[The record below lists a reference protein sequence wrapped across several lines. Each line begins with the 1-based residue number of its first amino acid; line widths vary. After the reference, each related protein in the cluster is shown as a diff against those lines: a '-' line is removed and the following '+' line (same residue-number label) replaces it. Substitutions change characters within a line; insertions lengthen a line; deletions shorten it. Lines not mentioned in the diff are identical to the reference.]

1 MPSLSWVRSLMVRIC
16 ICRHLPGELD
26 LSNAELISNKSER
39 AFTRDELLSFVG
51 GAGILVTWVSE
62 RADEELLDAA
72 GRGLKAVCNFA
83 VGTDNIDVA
92 ACKKRGVIVTNTPD
106 AVTEGTADMAWT
118 LLLAAARGLI
128 AADRFARSV
137 EYGAR
142 GPLGPN
148 EFLGLD
154 VAGKTLHIVG
164 AGRIG
169 YAVALRSLGWG
180 MKILYTARTVH
191 PAFETAPLNARRVTL
206 EEGFAQADYISL
218 HTPLTPETRGLVNAR
233 NLAMVK
239 PGSVL
244 INTSRG
250 PIVDEHA
257 LVGTLRSGRLAAA
270 GLDVFEKE
278 PKVHEELIAMS
289 NVVLSPHIGSASRR
303 SRGMMVEIVRANA
316 AAILAGQAPP
326 NRVV

>member
-1 MPSLSWVRSLMVRIC
+1 MTRIC
-16 ICRHLPGELD
+16 VCRHLPGELNLPD
-26 LSNAELISNKSER
+26 CELIENQSER
-39 AFTRDELLSFVG
+39 AFSREELLSFVG

-62 RADEELLDAA
+62 RVDDELLEAA
-72 GRGLKAVCNFA
+72 GQGLKAVCNFA
-83 VGTDNIDVA
+83 VGTDNIDLA
-92 ACKKRGVIVTNTPD
+92 ACKKRGVMVTNTPD

-142 GPLGPN
+142 GPLGPS

-169 YAVALRSLGWG
+169 YAVALRSIGWG

-191 PAFETAPLNARRVTL
+191 HAFETAPLNARRVAL
-206 EEGFAQADYISL
+206 EEGLAQADYISL
-218 HTPLTPETRGLVNAR
+218 HTPLSPETRGLINAR
-233 NLAMVK
+233 NLSLIK
-239 PGSVL
+239 PGAVL
-244 INTSRG
+244 INTARG
-250 PIVDEHA
+250 PIVDEQA
-257 LVGTLRSGRLAAA
+257 LVDTLRSGRLAGA

-278 PKVHEELIAMS
+278 PHVHQDLISMP

-303 SRGMMVEIVRANA
+303 SRGMMVAIVRANA
-316 AAILAGQAPP
+316 GAVLAGQAPP
-326 NRVV
+326 NRVA